1 MPTKKAAVKAL
12 RQNKKNRIRN
22 VKAIGQIKSLVKTTQ
37 KLALAKKTD
46 EAMAKSTEAI
56 KAIDRAA
63 REHII
68 HANRAARLK
77 SRLAAFL
84 KKQK

>member
-1 MPTKKAAVKAL
+1 VPTTKAAAKAL
-12 RQNKKNRIRN
+12 RQTKKNRLRN
-22 VKAIGQIKSLVKTTQ
+22 VKAISQIKSLVKATQ
-37 KLALAKKTD
+37 KLAVAKKAD
-46 EAMAKSTEAI
+46 EAAAKSIQAI

-68 HANRAARLK
+68 HTNRAARLK